1 MTGNTLYDNEKEQRY
16 HRTVVENLAQNLD
29 RSVEGVNTLYKIVLT
44 RYKRTA
50 RIKDFLS
57 PLVAKRVKELL
68 KDDTP
73 LSDIEGRRSHSSVL

>member
-16 HRTVVENLAQNLD
+16 HRTAVENLAQNLD
-29 RSVEGVNTLYKIVLT
+29 HSVEGVNSLYKIVLT

-57 PLVAKRVKELL
+57 PLVTKRVKELL

-73 LSDIEGRRSHSSVL
+73 LSDIEGRRSHSPVL